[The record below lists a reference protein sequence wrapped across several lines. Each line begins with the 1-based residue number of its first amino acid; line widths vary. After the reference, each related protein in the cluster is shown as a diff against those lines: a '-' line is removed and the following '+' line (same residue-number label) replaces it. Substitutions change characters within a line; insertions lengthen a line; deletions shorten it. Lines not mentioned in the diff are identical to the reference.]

1 MSESVLKSG
10 VCQRSCR
17 VNLFPVTRSQWA
29 VFGGGVWILPRL
41 GKSILAPSTTKV
53 FSLSHAETFCSS
65 FSRRLT
71 GFKITSAIGD
81 QFLVPPDHRAGFFRL
96 ASS

>member
-1 MSESVLKSG
+1 MSRFRRGCLD
-10 VCQRSCR
+10 
-17 VNLFPVTRSQWA
+17 
-29 VFGGGVWILPRL
+29 
-41 GKSILAPSTTKV
+41 TTSSRKIDSSPLYDEG
-53 FSLSHAETFCSS
+53 FFLSHAETFCSS